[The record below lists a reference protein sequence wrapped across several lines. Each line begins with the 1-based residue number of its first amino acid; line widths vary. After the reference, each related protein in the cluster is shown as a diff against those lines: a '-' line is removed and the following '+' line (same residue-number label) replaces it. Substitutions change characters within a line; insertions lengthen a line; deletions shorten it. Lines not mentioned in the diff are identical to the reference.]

1 MPTDWLEANVTPIFK
16 KGSRTEPGNYRPVS
30 LTSVCCR
37 MMEAILKDDIV
48 THLEKTCLIRKS
60 QHGFMRGKSGATNL
74 VSFLDKMTA
83 ALDEGEEADVVFLD
97 FAKAFD
103 KVPTRRLLKK
113 LEAHGISGKVLKWIT
128 SWLTG
133 RRQRVV
139 LNGKFSSW
147 ADVLSGVP
155 QGSVLGPLL
164 FIIFINDLD
173 MEVVGEV
180 TISKFAD
187 DTKLARTSVDKK
199 GREELQSTLD
209 NMVRWADRWG
219 MQFNVAKCKVMHLGP
234 KNFKHPYFMKGQQRG
249 ERSGSDDH

>member
-1 MPTDWLEANVTPIFK
+1 M
-16 KGSRTEPGNYRPVS
+16 
-30 LTSVCCR
+30 
-37 MMEAILKDDIV
+37 
-48 THLEKTCLIRKS
+48 
-60 QHGFMRGKSGATNL
+60 
-74 VSFLDKMTA
+74 
-83 ALDEGEEADVVFLD
+83 
-97 FAKAFD
+97 
-103 KVPTRRLLKK
+103 
-113 LEAHGISGKVLKWIT
+113 
-128 SWLTG
+128 
-133 RRQRVV
+133 RQRVV

-187 DTKLARTSVDKK
+187 DTKLAQTSVDTK

-209 NMVRWADRWG
+209 NMVRRADRWG
-219 MQFNVAKCKVMHLGP
+219 MQFNVAMCKVMHLGP
-234 KNFKHPYFMKGQQRG
+234 KNVKTPLLYTRPTAGGDKRG